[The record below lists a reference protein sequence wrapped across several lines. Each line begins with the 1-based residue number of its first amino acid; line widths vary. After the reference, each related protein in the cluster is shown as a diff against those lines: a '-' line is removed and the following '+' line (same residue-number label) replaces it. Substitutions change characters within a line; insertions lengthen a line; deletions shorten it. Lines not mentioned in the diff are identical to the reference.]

1 MPFPNSVPGFEGST
15 VCLRL
20 LRAMAVSLRFLI
32 FFNFASIT
40 RLQTFTT
47 SLAQSGDTGATTAN
61 EPFPPADT
69 NDFNTTAEN
78 FAAASVSQTA
88 GAAPEPPT
96 AESAETGAAQPTSAS
111 GFPSPLSTPETNTAP
126 QPEATARSDVSP
138 RAEAPTAATTSV
150 PSSRPLPLSGSL
162 PPPITNV
169 ANVCPCDLL
178 ASQCDVNCCCDRDC
192 EGDFA
197 LFTTCTVD
205 RLIADS
211 RLCSQQAA
219 LYTINTED
227 GLAQV
232 ESTVAQEINPGVF
245 CIQTANY
252 KDGLSF
258 ASPEIPTDG
267 NFDSLFRQFGG
278 FFFSPADGGGTDT
291 APDRADLQAASGY
304 QYGDVIQ
311 TVDGARI
318 RGVLK
323 LPAPTATSQCSDTNP
338 AAFLENQV
346 TQCSRSLNIA
356 AECTKLTALSQQ
368 SYLSFQVLSVKN
380 DINKL
385 VNVSVSSITLQALNG
400 ARSRLGSADS
410 SLYNPVLL
418 EESSVC
424 NNAVLQVGYVVTYSE
439 AGAIVN
445 IAVSF
450 VLGAVDS
457 SKVPIQQKFQIT
469 FVQENTSPVPVS
481 GNPGYVVGLPLVAG
495 WRQDD
500 SGIAQSANSFAG
512 LTVLKSASL
521 QDCLETAGERTP
533 VLFGVNMVSGCTLR
547 VNSAD
552 NCTVVS
558 EQTLGVLRGQEF
570 PQYVASFGNSQPQD
584 ILDWVPVKIQTTTAS
599 STSCSIPL
607 SLDIE
612 VRWTKYGSLANPQA
626 RILNVT
632 ASISTNSSSLPSLA
646 GGEGILQIS
655 TSVAFVDVSAP
666 AQPGYRAQP
675 TIDAKLPFDFFFP
688 FV

>member
-1 MPFPNSVPGFEGST
+1 
-15 VCLRL
+15 
-20 LRAMAVSLRFLI
+20 
-32 FFNFASIT
+32 
-40 RLQTFTT
+40 
-47 SLAQSGDTGATTAN
+47 
-61 EPFPPADT
+61 

-111 GFPSPLSTPETNTAP
+111 GFPSP
-126 QPEATARSDVSP
+126 
-138 RAEAPTAATTSV
+138 
-150 PSSRPLPLSGSL
+150 PLPLSGSL

-368 SYLSFQVLSVKN
+368 SYLSFQVLSSIIQHSV
-380 DINKL
+380 L

-495 WRQDD
+495 WRTHERVWLFIKF
-500 SGIAQSANSFAG
+500 GKR